1 MNKPPLSPVLCQ
13 ELTLQCLVPRGRGV
27 ELVARF
33 GYDPRDP
40 FAVTITFP
48 APDGDVC
55 WMMSRAVLQLG
66 MTDPAGRGDLQ
77 LWPSIDAHSRA
88 VVVLEFRSP
97 DGRLT
102 AQASTH
108 EVYRFLTRTLAV
120 VPAGTESDHLD
131 VDAMIAGLLGPSKA
145 K

>member
-1 MNKPPLSPVLCQ
+1 MKKPPLSPTLCQ
-13 ELTLQCLVPRGRGV
+13 ELTLQCLDAQGRGL
-27 ELVARF
+27 ELVARL

-48 APDGDVC
+48 APDAEVC
-55 WMMSRAVLQLG
+55 WVMSRAVLQLG
-66 MTDPAGRGDLQ
+66 LTDPAGQGDLQ
-77 LWPSIDAHSRA
+77 LWPSIDERSRA

-97 DGRLT
+97 DGRLI

-131 VDAMIAGLLGPSKA
+131 VDAMIAGLLGDSEA
-145 K
+145 E